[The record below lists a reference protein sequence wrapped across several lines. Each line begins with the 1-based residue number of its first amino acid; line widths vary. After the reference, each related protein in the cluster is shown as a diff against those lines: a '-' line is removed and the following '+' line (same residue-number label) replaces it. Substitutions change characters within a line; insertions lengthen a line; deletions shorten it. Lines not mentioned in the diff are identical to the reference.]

1 MHLAAGTRLGR
12 YEIRSLLGV
21 GGMGEVYLAH
31 DTTLRRAVAV
41 KLLPAD
47 LAQDKD
53 RLRRLEQEAYA
64 ASSLN
69 HPNILTIHEVGVQNG
84 IHFIATEFV
93 DGESLRH
100 RMAHGRLELRE
111 VLDIGVQVASA
122 LGAAHAAGIVHRD
135 IKPEN
140 IMLRKDGIVKVLD
153 FGLAKLVEPG
163 ATAWDAAGPTKAAAD
178 TAPGVVLGTVQYM
191 SPEQARGVETD
202 ARTDIW
208 SLGVVLYE
216 MLAARSTFDGRTTS
230 DVIAAILRTEPPP
243 LARYMDDAPPE
254 LERIVTKALQKDR
267 EERYQAVKD
276 LGLDLKGLKRR
287 LDFDTEA
294 ARTIPPTPVTTAS
307 ATPPRHRRRAAFLML
322 VAGAAA
328 TLAVGYAAYSKYL
341 GGTGKRSIDSIAV
354 LPFTNESGDPDN
366 EYLSD
371 GISEALINSLSQLSD
386 MKVIARS
393 SSFKYK
399 SKVVDPPAVA
409 QALGV
414 RAIVTGRVRQR
425 GDHLLIGVELVD
437 AADRT
442 QMWGEQYNRK
452 ATDLLQVQAD
462 ISGEIAERL
471 RLRLTTNERQE
482 LAKRETPNPQAYE
495 LQLRGNFY
503 ASRGGRENN
512 KKATEY
518 YNQAI
523 AIDPNY
529 TLAYAGLS
537 NSYRNGVVNGILE
550 PKEFL
555 PKAEA
560 AARKA
565 LELDGR
571 LAEAH
576 SALANV
582 KRETWDW
589 AGAEQEYQRS
599 IQLNPNLARAHRNYS
614 VFLSIMGRHP
624 QAIAEITRARELD
637 PLSPTVNTNLGYRLF
652 FARRYDEAIE
662 ALKQT
667 LELDERLSLTQVVLG
682 YTYAAKGMYSE
693 AIAAYQ
699 EAIKL
704 GDDSP
709 STQIYLGA
717 AYAHA
722 GKWDRAQAILK
733 RLQTSQT
740 YVSHGELAVL
750 YTALGQREQAFT
762 SLEKA
767 FAARDLQLQFLGVDP
782 AFDSLRGDSRFAD
795 LMRRVGLSPVP
806 AESRNRR

>member
-1 MHLAAGTRLGR
+1 MHLPAGTRLGR
-12 YEIRSLLGV
+12 YEIRSLLGA
-21 GGMGEVYLAH
+21 GGLGEVYLAH
-31 DTTLRRAVAV
+31 DTTLRRAVAL
-41 KLLPAD
+41 KLLPGHFAED
-47 LAQDKD
+47 ED

-69 HPNILTIHEVGVQNG
+69 HPNILTIHEVGVQDG
-84 IHFIATEFV
+84 THFIATEFV

-100 RMAHGRLELRE
+100 RLAHGRLELRE

-163 ATAWDAAGPTKAAAD
+163 GAAWDAAGPTKAAAD
-178 TAPGVVLGTVQYM
+178 TAPGVVLGTAQYM
-191 SPEQARGVETD
+191 SPDQARGLETD
-202 ARTDIW
+202 ARSDIW

-216 MLAARSTFDGRTTS
+216 MLAGRTTFEGRTSS

-243 LARYMDDAPPE
+243 LGRYVDDAPPE

-294 ARTIPPTPVTTAS
+294 ARTIPSTAVTTAS
-307 ATPPRHRRRAAFLML
+307 TTPPPHRRRAAFLML
-322 VAGAAA
+322 ITGAVAVVA
-328 TLAVGYAAYSKYL
+328 LAYGAYSGYL
-341 GGTGKRSIDSIAV
+341 GGADKGNIDSIAV
-354 LPFTNESGDPDN
+354 LPFANESGNPDN

-371 GISEALINSLSQLSD
+371 GISETLINSLSELPG

-399 SKVVDPPAVA
+399 GKEIDPREVA
-409 QALGV
+409 RALGV
-414 RAIVTGRVRQR
+414 EAIVTGRLGQR
-425 GDHLLIGVELVD
+425 GEDLLISAELINARD
-437 AADRT
+437 ET
-442 QMWGEQYNRK
+442 QMWGDRYHRK
-452 ATDLLQVQAD
+452 AADLLAVQAE
-462 ISGEIAERL
+462 ISRDIAERL
-471 RLRLTTNERQE
+471 RLRLTAVERQQ
-482 LAKRETPNPQAYE
+482 LARSETANPQAYE
-495 LQLRGNFY
+495 LQLKGSFY
-503 ASRGGRENN
+503 SSKGGTENN
-512 KKATEY
+512 KKATDY

-529 TLAYAGLS
+529 ALAYAGLS
-537 NSYRNGVVNGILE
+537 NIYRNGVVNGILE

-571 LAEAH
+571 LAQAH
-576 SALANV
+576 SALANF

-589 AGAEQEYQRS
+589 AGAGREYQRS
-599 IQLNPNLARAHRNYS
+599 IQLNPNLARAHANYA
-614 VFLSIMGRHP
+614 VFLNIMGRHP
-624 QAIAEITRARELD
+624 QAIAEVTRARELD
-637 PLSPTVNTNLGYRLF
+637 PLSPGINTNLGYRLF

-662 ALKQT
+662 VLKET
-667 LELDERLSLTQVVLG
+667 LELGERQSLTQVVLG
-682 YTYAAKGMYSE
+682 YTNAAKGMYRE
-693 AIAAYQ
+693 AIGAYG

-722 GKWDRAQAILK
+722 GERERAQAILK
-733 RLQTSQT
+733 RLETGKR
-740 YVSHGELAVL
+740 YVSPGELAVL
-750 YTALGQREQAFT
+750 YAALGEHEQAFK
-762 SLEKA
+762 SLEKG
-767 FAARDLQLQFLGVDP
+767 FAARDPQLQFLGVDP
-782 AFDSLRGDSRFAD
+782 AFDSLRGDPRFAD
-795 LMRRVGLSPVP
+795 LMRRVGLPP
-806 AESRNRR
+806 APAQSRNPR